1 MKIETM
7 EDEEII
13 LCALEYA
20 INRQSYI
27 THTVQQFL
35 LKHYTELSGKI
46 QWLVLRII
54 AREIDNGNAGHK
66 TIDTPAWK
74 DCLQGLYHLSGWEI
88 KSGFQE
94 ECYRKGV
101 DISYM
106 KL

>member
-1 MKIETM
+1 MKIETI

-66 TIDTPAWK
+66 AIDTPAWK
-74 DCLQGLYHLSGWEI
+74 DCLQGLYHLSDWTV

-94 ECYRKGV
+94 ECHRKGV
-101 DISYM
+101 DISYL